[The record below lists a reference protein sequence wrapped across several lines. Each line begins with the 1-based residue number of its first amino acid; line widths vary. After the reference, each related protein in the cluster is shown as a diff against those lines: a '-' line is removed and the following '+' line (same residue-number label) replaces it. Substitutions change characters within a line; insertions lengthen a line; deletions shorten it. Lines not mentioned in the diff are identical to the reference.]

1 MTAVPEIGQTR
12 DIDPREA
19 PMPIRTNKF
28 GTRVNVTKCALC
40 GDEAAHPQ
48 ARVEN
53 PHSWQCN
60 ECGTVFTTEGKVLE

>member
-1 MTAVPEIGQTR
+1 MS
-12 DIDPREA
+12 
-19 PMPIRTNKF
+19 IRTNKF
-28 GTRVNVTKCALC
+28 GTRVNVTKCAVC

-48 ARVEN
+48 ARIEN